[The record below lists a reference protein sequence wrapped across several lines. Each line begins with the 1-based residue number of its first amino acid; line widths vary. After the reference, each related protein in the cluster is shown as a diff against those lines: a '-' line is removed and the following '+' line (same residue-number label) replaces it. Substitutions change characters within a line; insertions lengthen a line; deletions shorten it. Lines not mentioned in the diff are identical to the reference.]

1 MERNWTKEKAVT
13 NSSDFNHLYIRKV
26 IDGKS
31 PFIFSGPTGTHMNLV
46 NHNYT
51 SVIWMVMFF
60 AYLT

>member
-1 MERNWTKEKAVT
+1 MERNWNKEKAVT

-31 PFIFSGPTGTHMNLV
+31 HFIFSVPTGTHMNLV

-51 SVIWMVMFF
+51 SVI
-60 AYLT
+60 